1 MPPIEKK
8 KKKRSGKSIRAYGHD
23 FEREV
28 SHAMRE
34 VFDSPEWHRLY
45 ESAPTGKDKK
55 KACSLSVVQRGQ
67 QSSGGGREPDVM
79 IPVDWW
85 LELGAGEKM
94 DIVKK
99 HQQGIRDVKRY
110 QQRTG
115 DMNRYNHVAAIV
127 KLRNTSRIRVLMRYE
142 SFFHLFERGER
153 ILVARTDA
161 TNAIYL
167 DYERPT
173 EDDVV
178 EIDYPFFLKI
188 FKQKYGNGQ
197 TISKG

>member
-1 MPPIEKK
+1 MPPTEKK

-23 FEREV
+23 FERDV
-28 SHAMRE
+28 AHDMRLI
-34 VFDSPEWHRLY
+34 FDTQEWKRLY

-55 KACSLSVVQRGQ
+55 NVCSFSVVQRGQ

-94 DIVKK
+94 DIAKK

-115 DMNRYNHVAAIV
+115 DMHRFNHVAAIV
-127 KLRNTSRIRVLMRYE
+127 KIRNTSRVRALIRFG
-142 SFFHLFERGER
+142 SFCHLFEQGPCLANHSDDE
-153 ILVARTDA
+153 
-161 TNAIYL
+161 
-167 DYERPT
+167 
-173 EDDVV
+173 DVV
-178 EIDYPFFLKI
+178 EIDYSFFIKL

-197 TISKG
+197 TISQG